1 MRALLVEDNK
11 RLLRVLSQALADE
24 GMVLDTAVDGQAADQ
39 LLCVAAYDV
48 VVLDLALPRLDG
60 LQVLQRARAR
70 GNDVPVLILT
80 ASGDTADRVSGLNAG
95 ADDYLPKPFDLAELT
110 ARLRALAR
118 RRAGHSI
125 RCVHLGRLSY
135 DTVARH
141 FQLHGRHLALPPR
154 EFQILEVLL
163 LNAGRPLSKTS
174 IRDQL
179 CSLDDDMTAEAIEV
193 YVHRLRKR
201 LDDAGLSIRTLRG
214 LGYLMEPA
222 PMPARAPA

>member
-1 MRALLVEDNK
+1 MRVLLVEDNK
-11 RLLRVLSQALADE
+11 RLVKALAAALSDE
-24 GMVLDTAVDGQAADQ
+24 GMVLDTAVDGLAADQ

-70 GNDVPVLILT
+70 GNNVPVLVLT
-80 ASGDTADRVSGLNAG
+80 ASGETSDRVSGLNAG

-118 RRAGHSI
+118 RHAGHA
-125 RCVHLGRLSY
+125 RACLQLGRLSY
-135 DTVARH
+135 NSIARQ
-141 FQLHGRHLALPPR
+141 FMLCGRHLALPPR
-154 EFQILEVLL
+154 EFQILEVLMV
-163 LNAGRPLSKTS
+163 NAGRPVSKTS

-179 CSLDDDMTAEAIEV
+179 CSLDDDVTAEAIEV

-201 LDDAGLSIRTLRG
+201 LTDSGLNIRTLRG
-214 LGYLMEPA
+214 LGYLMDGIEQS
-222 PMPARAPA
+222 ARATA

>member
-1 MRALLVEDNK
+1 MRVLLVEDNK
-11 RLLRVLSQALADE
+11 RLVRVLSQALTDE
-24 GMVLDTAVDGQAADQ
+24 GMVLDTAGDGLAADQ
-39 LLCVAAYDV
+39 LLCVATYDV

-60 LQVLQRARAR
+60 LQVLHRARAR

-95 ADDYLPKPFDLAELT
+95 ADDYLPKPFDLDELT

-118 RRAGHSI
+118 RHAGHT
-125 RCVHLGRLSY
+125 RPCMQLGPLSF

-141 FQLHGRHLALPPR
+141 FQLGGRHLALPPR
-154 EFQILEVLL
+154 EAQILEVLL
-163 LNAGRPLSKTS
+163 LNAGQPISKTR

-179 CSLDDDMTAEAIEV
+179 CNLDDDMTAEAIEV

-201 LDDAGLSIRTLRG
+201 LCDAGLNIRTLRG
-214 LGYLMEPA
+214 LGYLMERSSS
-222 PMPARAPA
+222 PARATA